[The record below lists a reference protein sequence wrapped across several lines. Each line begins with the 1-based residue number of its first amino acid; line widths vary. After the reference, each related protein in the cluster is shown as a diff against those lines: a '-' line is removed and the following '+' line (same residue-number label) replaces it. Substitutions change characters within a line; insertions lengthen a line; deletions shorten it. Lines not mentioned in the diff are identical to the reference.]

1 MTQNELTFVRRMAHH
16 VAAGLTIEAA
26 ARAVLADDQRLLSA
40 LMEDRPT
47 RATGAQGDGG
57 PMTTWTLTDR
67 ASGLRTALARHVYN
81 RLRAAP

>member
-1 MTQNELTFVRRMAHH
+1 MTPDELTFVRRMAPH

-40 LMEDRPT
+40 LMEDRPA

-57 PMTTWTLTDR
+57 PMTTWAPTDK
-67 ASGLRTALARHVYN
+67 AAGLRTALAHHVYN